1 MAQQTERVLSRP
13 NGFDDNDVGKEM
25 NRKGWTLRIKSNIIS
40 NACDI
45 FKSIVYADDTTL
57 MSTLS
62 AFNNHGE
69 NTVSDNINEE
79 LAKIDEW
86 LKLNK
91 LSLNVKKSKFMLFYM
106 PGRNLQI
113 PNLHINNIKL
123 ECLDSFNFLGI
134 TIDKHLTWKEHINL
148 IANKISR
155 TVGVIN
161 RLKNYI
167 PENALLTIYNTL
179 IIPHLNYG
187 ILTWGFNQDRI
198 LKIQK
203 KAVRSI
209 TISKYNAHTE
219 PIFKTLK
226 LLKIN
231 DIFKCQTLKFCYK
244 LLNGNLPVYFNQG
257 DWYSPISNIHCYNTR
272 RQNKL
277 FICRKNHAFAKR
289 CLRHEVVITLI
300 IPL

>member
-1 MAQQTERVLSRP
+1 
-13 NGFDDNDVGKEM
+13 
-25 NRKGWTLRIKSNIIS
+25 
-40 NACDI
+40 
-45 FKSIVYADDTTL
+45 

-91 LSLNVKKSKFMLFYM
+91 LSLNVKKSKFMLFHM
-106 PGRNLQI
+106 P
-113 PNLHINNIKL
+113 
-123 ECLDSFNFLGI
+123 C
-134 TIDKHLTWKEHINL
+134 
-148 IANKISR
+148 NKISR
-155 TVGVIN
+155 TVGLIN

-187 ILTWGFNQDRI
+187 ILTWGFISNRI
-198 LKIQK
+198 MKIQK

-209 TISKYNAHTE
+209 TLSKYNAHTE

-231 DIFKCQTLKFCYK
+231 VIFK
-244 LLNGNLPVYFNQG
+244 
-257 DWYSPISNIHCYNTR
+257 
-272 RQNKL
+272 
-277 FICRKNHAFAKR
+277 
-289 CLRHEVVITLI
+289 
-300 IPL
+300 